1 MSDCQKNCA
10 RPGRPCDPTLE
21 QRRKN
26 EILHHAVLLFA
37 RHGYSR
43 TDVGAIAD
51 AAGCA
56 KGTVYNYFNSKL
68 TLFQETVDYVMIGLL
83 DATSSSRAEDPL
95 DRISDSVR
103 SFLGYFD
110 EHPEFVEILVQERS
124 VLRDRRTPAYRK
136 YRSAH
141 RDQARALFRSLIE
154 AGVFR
159 EIPIDN
165 TLDIIG
171 NTLYG
176 TIFTNYFT
184 GRVSSMEQ
192 QAADIKN
199 LIMHGLLTSSSSPND
214 DVAATLGD

>member
-1 MSDCQKNCA
+1 MSTCPKHCA
-10 RPGRPCDPTLE
+10 KPGRPCDPTLE
-21 QRRKN
+21 QRRKD
-26 EILHHAVLLFA
+26 EILQHAVLLFA
-37 RHGYSR
+37 RHGYAR

-51 AAGCA
+51 AAGCS

-95 DRISDSVR
+95 ERIGDNIR

-110 EHPEFVEILVQERS
+110 EHPEYVEILVQERS
-124 VLRDRRTPAYRK
+124 VLRDRRTPTYRK
-136 YRSAH
+136 YRTAH
-141 RDQARALFRSLIE
+141 RDDARALFRSLIDN
-154 AGVFR
+154 GMFR
-159 EIPIDN
+159 EISVDN
-165 TLDIIG
+165 ILDIIG

-184 GRVSSMEQ
+184 GRNSSMEQ
-192 QAADIKN
+192 QAADIKE
-199 LIMHGLLTSSSSPND
+199 LVLHGLLRPTGSPDD